1 MVRKLIVTFLYEGI
15 IEWYLRVPMI
25 KNVTEN
31 PYTPQ
36 DFYTQYL
43 LKDEYTF
50 REANIRRLEI
60 VKHLEETGKRRTS
73 DKMNKTHKRLEQED
87 HTELYRYYNC

>member
-1 MVRKLIVTFLYEGI
+1 MARKLIVTFLYEGI

-25 KNVTEN
+25 KNVKEN

-43 LKDEYTF
+43 LKDEYSF
-50 REANIRRLEI
+50 REANSRRLEI

-73 DKMNKTHKRLEQED
+73 DKMNKTHKMLEQED

>member
-1 MVRKLIVTFLYEGI
+1 MGRKLVVTFLYDGI

-25 KNVTEN
+25 KNNPEN
-31 PYTPQ
+31 GFTPQ

-50 REANIRRLEI
+50 REANIHRLEV
-60 VKHLEETGKRRTS
+60 VKHLEEIGKRRTN
-73 DKMNKTHKRLEQED
+73 DKMNKTHEMLQQED
-87 HTELYRYYNC
+87 LTELYRYYNC